1 MGATML
7 NSRPANARVKLD
19 RLPAANT
26 FRLSQLS
33 PLVHSHAA
41 RRFPEFPPYHVRS
54 QKQAAIA
61 SPLLLRPAR
70 AQRRN
75 GLLVIVIALGAG
87 MFGYH
92 HFEGMPWID
101 AFANAAMILS
111 GMGPLAT
118 LTTAKGKLFA
128 GFYALFSGLVFVVV
142 MGIVFAPVVHRFM
155 HRFHLE
161 KTRKTASRVLKKG
174 TEWAR
179 KGRDPSLG
187 AVPYCP

>member
-1 MGATML
+1 MQAAVSR
-7 NSRPANARVKLD
+7 NSRHTMFEAKSKPLLPRPSYYARL
-19 RLPAANT
+19 
-26 FRLSQLS
+26 
-33 PLVHSHAA
+33 A
-41 RRFPEFPPYHVRS
+41 RS
-54 QKQAAIA
+54 AAI
-61 SPLLLRPAR
+61 
-70 AQRRN
+70 

-87 MFGYH
+87 MLGYH

-111 GMGPLAT
+111 GMGPLTT

-161 KTRKTASRVLKKG
+161 RDKKDG
-174 TEWAR
+174 
-179 KGRDPSLG
+179 
-187 AVPYCP
+187 